1 MAEIGKDNKDREIY
15 DFGGYI
21 WEGIWMAKNGDK
33 KGVSMAL
40 QAKEG
45 LEQLKGRAISETT
58 TIKVELGSARE
69 GI

>member
-1 MAEIGKDNKDREIY
+1 
-15 DFGGYI
+15 
-21 WEGIWMAKNGDK
+21 MAKNGDK